1 MFATEFVCTMKG
13 RSASALL
20 KCSTGH
26 FYVTKCQEFTL
37 SNQALGVA
45 FLARNLARHVGLP
58 VPEVEV
64 IQVDQWLLD
73 HSCEL
78 SPTTTKPWLGNQSQ
92 NLTWSVPGI
101 HRRKKGRLQ
110 LGSRYLV
117 EPGQGTIFS
126 YFPENMLYKVRNPE
140 AFVSILAFDMWMNK
154 TDARRA
160 LFWRKRTEPQ
170 YNVAFVDVQVCLLP
184 SEFSTDDR
192 ALDPTSVGLY
202 AHKAVYRHIARWDD
216 FEPFLS
222 RIEGL
227 SRETMVDIAAR
238 IPECWRETNNKIPA
252 LIRVLDERRSM
263 VRDLLGQYMV
273 SNRDTFP
280 SWGNEAPA
288 YQRRQPPPGFDLE
301 MALHGWEGNDQP
313 GYQEG

>member
-13 RSASALL
+13 RSGSALL

-26 FYVTKCQEFTL
+26 FYVAKCQEFTV

-45 FLARNLARHVGLP
+45 FLARNLARYVGLP

-64 IQVDQWLLD
+64 IEVDQWLLD
-73 HSCEL
+73 HSPEM
-78 SPTTTKPWLGNQSQ
+78 SRTATAPWLGSQSQ
-92 NLTWSVPGI
+92 DVRWSVPGF
-101 HRRKKGRLQ
+101 HRRKKGGSQ

-140 AFVSILAFDMWMNK
+140 AFAGILAFDMWMNK

-160 LFWRKRTEPQ
+160 LLWRNRTESQ
-170 YNVAFVDVQVCLLP
+170 YDVAFVDVQVCLLP
-184 SEFSTDDR
+184 SEFSSGDR
-192 ALDPTSVGLY
+192 ALDSTGVGLY
-202 AHKAVYRHIARWDD
+202 AHKAVYRHLTKWDD
-216 FEPFLS
+216 FEPFLG
-222 RIEGL
+222 RIERL
-227 SRETMVDIAAR
+227 SGETIAGIAAQ

-252 LIRVLDERRSM
+252 LVRVLDERRSV
-263 VRDLLGQYMV
+263 VRDLLAQYLV

-288 YQRRQPPPGFDLE
+288 GNRKPTRRTHDLE
-301 MALHGWEGNDQP
+301 MGKKWLSMNQGRG
-313 GYQEG
+313 